1 MLKFLHLEDYRC
13 FKDTKLEFKDLT
25 IAVGKNNAGKST
37 IIEALR
43 IISYALSKPIFRNIP
58 DNLARNFS
66 KKAKYI
72 IVNGKMLKINTSTI
86 PHNYDEDSKPK
97 LTAGF
102 HGGYKIIVH
111 FHDDLIFALVY
122 DSNGKIITN
131 KTAFNNSGFPKLNIL
146 PQIGPLRK
154 IEKYLSKETVRKDK
168 DTYLSSLHFR
178 NEIYLEM
185 TNDENVFNE
194 FSSLINQTWKNLHIN
209 PPKIDF
215 SSDDP
220 LVSLVVGE
228 NEFMT
233 ELGYVG
239 NGLQMWL
246 QMMWFVTKSKNQGI
260 TTVIL
265 DEPDVYMH
273 PDLQRKLLKYVR
285 RNFQQVI
292 IATHSIEIISEVD
305 SENILNVSNKKKN
318 LKYTNELLAVQ
329 KVVDEIGSIQNMSL
343 IRLFTYKK
351 LLFLEGDDMWYLKKF
366 FDKLYPESD
375 FSIDHIF
382 SIKIKGFSNFEKYF
396 KVADFFK
403 SIDGKLS
410 IIGILDRDYYPDSF
424 LSSIKQDAEAK
435 EETKERLKLH
445 IWTKKEIENYL
456 LIPEVLFR
464 ISKGQDRD
472 RFYQELE
479 GICETFREETFGKFF
494 DKMVSY
500 GTGDGKELNSK
511 WEPSKTHSKCQEL
524 FDNRWKVS
532 LENKMSMINGKDL
545 KSEIYKFINK
555 EYHQNC
561 TDKIILKEIN
571 REEVHKDIEN
581 LFLDI
586 IDGIEI

>member
-43 IISYALSKPIFRNIP
+43 IISYALSKPIFKNIP
-58 DNLARNFS
+58 ESLVLDFPR
-66 KKAKYI
+66 KAKCI

-86 PHNYDEDSKPK
+86 PHNYEEDSKPK

-102 HGGYKIIVH
+102 YDGYKIIVH
-111 FHDDLIFALVY
+111 FHDDLIFALIY

-131 KTAFNNSGFPKLNIL
+131 KATFNNSGFPKLNIL

-154 IEKYLSKETVRKDK
+154 IEKYLSEETVRKDK

-185 TNDENVFNE
+185 TNDEKVFNE
-194 FSSLINQTWKNLHIN
+194 FSSLIKQTWKNLQIN
-209 PPKIDF
+209 PPKLEY
-215 SSDDP
+215 SSDNT

-228 NEFMT
+228 NDFMT

-318 LKYTNELLAVQ
+318 LKYTNELPAVQ

-382 SIKIKGFSNFEKYF
+382 SIKIKGFSNLEKYF
-396 KVADFFK
+396 KVADFLN
-403 SIDGKLS
+403 SIDS
-410 IIGILDRDYYPDSF
+410 EINIIGVLDRDYYPDSY
-424 LSSIKQDAEAK
+424 LSSIKERAEDK
-435 EETKERLKLH
+435 NRLKLH
-445 IWTKKEIENYL
+445 IWAKKEIESYI

-464 ISKGQDRD
+464 ISKGQNRD
-472 RFYQELE
+472 KFYQELE
-479 GICETFREETFGKFF
+479 DICETFREETLGKFF
-494 DKMVSY
+494 DKMISH
-500 GTGDGKELNSK
+500 GTGDGKELDSK
-511 WEPSKTHSKCQEL
+511 WEASKKYSKCQEL
-524 FDNRWKVS
+524 FDNRRKVS

-561 TDKIILKEIN
+561 TDGIIFKEIN

-586 IDGIEI
+586 INGIEI

>member
-58 DNLARNFS
+58 DGLARDFA
-66 KKAKYI
+66 KKAKCI

-86 PHNYDEDSKPK
+86 PHKYEEDAKPK

-111 FHDDLIFALVY
+111 FYDDLIFALVY
-122 DSNGKIITN
+122 DSNGNIITN
-131 KTAFNNSGFPKLNIL
+131 KSTFNNSGFPKLNIL

-194 FSSLINQTWKNLHIN
+194 FSSLIKQTWKNLHIN

-220 LVSLVVGE
+220 FVSLVVGE

-329 KVVDEIGSIQNMSL
+329 KGVDEIGSIQNMSL

-382 SIKIKGFSNFEKYF
+382 SIKIKGFSNFKKYF

-472 RFYQELE
+472 KFYQELE

-500 GTGDGKELNSK
+500 GMGDGKELNSK

-561 TDKIILKEIN
+561 TDKIIFKEIN
-571 REEVHKDIEN
+571 RKEVHKDIEN

>member
-43 IISYALSKPIFRNIP
+43 IISYALSKPIFRSIP
-58 DNLARNFS
+58 DGLTRDFP
-66 KKAKYI
+66 KKAKCI
-72 IVNGKMLKINTSTI
+72 IVNGKMLKINTGTI
-86 PHNYDEDSKPK
+86 PHNYVEGAKPK

-102 HGGYKIIVH
+102 YDGYKIVVH
-111 FHDDLIFALVY
+111 FYDGLIFALVY

-131 KTAFNNSGFPKLNIL
+131 KNTFNNSGFPKLNIL

-154 IEKYLSKETVRKDK
+154 IEKYLSEETVRKDK

-185 TNDENVFNE
+185 TNDEKVFNE
-194 FSSLINQTWKNLHIN
+194 FSSLIKQTWKNLQIN
-209 PPKIDF
+209 PPKLDY
-215 SSDDP
+215 SSDNT

-228 NEFMT
+228 IDFMT

-343 IRLFTYKK
+343 LRLFTYKK
-351 LLFLEGDDMWYLKKF
+351 LLFLEGEDMWFLRKF

-382 SIKIKGFSNFEKYF
+382 SIKIEGFSNFNKYF

-410 IIGILDRDYYPDSF
+410 IIGILDRDYYPDSY

-464 ISKGQDRD
+464 ISKGQDRAK
-472 RFYQELE
+472 FYQEVE
-479 GICETFREETFGKFF
+479 DICETFREETLGKFF
-494 DKMVSY
+494 DKMIAY
-500 GTGDGKELNSK
+500 GTGDGKELDSK
-511 WEPSKTHSKCQEL
+511 WEASKKYSKCQEL

-532 LENKMSMINGKDL
+532 LENKISMINGKDL
-545 KSEIYKFINK
+545 KSKIYKFIEK
-555 EYHQNC
+555 EYHQSC
-561 TDKIILKEIN
+561 TDSIIFKEIN
-571 REEVHKDIEN
+571 REEVHEDIEN

>member
-58 DNLARNFS
+58 DGLARDFA
-66 KKAKYI
+66 KKAKCI
-72 IVNGKMLKINTSTI
+72 IVNGKMLKINTGTI
-86 PHNYDEDSKPK
+86 PHKYEEDAKPK

-111 FHDDLIFALVY
+111 FYDDLIFALVY
-122 DSNGKIITN
+122 DSNGNIITN
-131 KTAFNNSGFPKLNIL
+131 KSTFNNSGFPKLNIL

-194 FSSLINQTWKNLHIN
+194 FSSLIKQTWKNLHIN

-220 LVSLVVGE
+220 FVSLVVGE

-382 SIKIKGFSNFEKYF
+382 SIKIKGFSNFKKYF

-472 RFYQELE
+472 KFYQELE

-500 GTGDGKELNSK
+500 GMGDGKELNSK

-561 TDKIILKEIN
+561 TDKIIFKEIN
-571 REEVHKDIEN
+571 RKEVHKDIEN

>member
-43 IISYALSKPIFRNIP
+43 IISYSLSKPIFRNIP
-58 DNLARNFS
+58 DSLARNFS
-66 KKAKYI
+66 KKAKCI

-86 PHNYDEDSKPK
+86 PHKYEEDAKPK

-111 FHDDLIFALVY
+111 FYDDLIFALVY
-122 DSNGKIITN
+122 DSNGNIITN
-131 KTAFNNSGFPKLNIL
+131 KSTFNNSGFPKLNIL

-194 FSSLINQTWKNLHIN
+194 FYSLINQTWKNLHIN
-209 PPKIDF
+209 PPKLDF

-228 NEFMT
+228 NDFMT

-343 IRLFTYKK
+343 LRLFTYKK
-351 LLFLEGDDMWYLKKF
+351 LLFLEGEDMWFLRKF

-382 SIKIKGFSNFEKYF
+382 SIKIGGFLNFNKYF

-410 IIGILDRDYYPDSF
+410 IIGILDRDYYPDSY

-464 ISKGQDRD
+464 ISKGQDRAK
-472 RFYQELE
+472 FYQEVE
-479 GICETFREETFGKFF
+479 DICETFREETLGKFY
-494 DKMVSY
+494 DKMIAY
-500 GTGDGKELNSK
+500 GTGDGKELDSK
-511 WEPSKTHSKCQEL
+511 WEASKKYSKCQEL

-532 LENKMSMINGKDL
+532 LENKISMINGKDL
-545 KSEIYKFINK
+545 KSKIYKFIEK
-555 EYHQNC
+555 EYHQSC
-561 TDKIILKEIN
+561 TDNIIFKEIN
-571 REEVHKDIEN
+571 REEVHEDIEN

>member
-58 DNLARNFS
+58 DGLARDFA
-66 KKAKYI
+66 KKAKCI

-86 PHNYDEDSKPK
+86 PHKYEEDAKPK

-111 FHDDLIFALVY
+111 FYDDLIFALVY
-122 DSNGKIITN
+122 DSNGNIITN
-131 KTAFNNSGFPKLNIL
+131 KSTFNNSGFPKLNIL

-194 FSSLINQTWKNLHIN
+194 FSSLIKQTWKNLHIN

-220 LVSLVVGE
+220 FVSLVVGE

-382 SIKIKGFSNFEKYF
+382 SIKIKGFSNFKKYF

-472 RFYQELE
+472 KFYQELE

-500 GTGDGKELNSK
+500 GMGDGKELNSK

-561 TDKIILKEIN
+561 TDKIIFKEIN
-571 REEVHKDIEN
+571 RKEVHKDIEN

>member
-43 IISYALSKPIFRNIP
+43 IISYSLSKPIFRNIP
-58 DNLARNFS
+58 DSLARNFS
-66 KKAKYI
+66 KKAKCI

-86 PHNYDEDSKPK
+86 PHKYEEDAKPK

-111 FHDDLIFALVY
+111 FYDDLIFALVY
-122 DSNGKIITN
+122 DSNGNIITN
-131 KTAFNNSGFPKLNIL
+131 KSTFNNSGFPKLNIL

-154 IEKYLSKETVRKDK
+154 IEKYLSKETVRQDK

-194 FSSLINQTWKNLHIN
+194 FYSLINQTWKNLHIN
-209 PPKIDF
+209 PPKLDF

-228 NEFMT
+228 NDFMT

-343 IRLFTYKK
+343 LRLFTYKK
-351 LLFLEGDDMWYLKKF
+351 LLFLEGEDMWFLRKF

-382 SIKIKGFSNFEKYF
+382 SIKIGGFLNFNKYF

-410 IIGILDRDYYPDSF
+410 IIGILDRDYYPDSY

-464 ISKGQDRD
+464 ISKGQDRAKFD
-472 RFYQELE
+472 QEVE
-479 GICETFREETFGKFF
+479 DICETCRE
-494 DKMVSY
+494 
-500 GTGDGKELNSK
+500 
-511 WEPSKTHSKCQEL
+511 
-524 FDNRWKVS
+524 
-532 LENKMSMINGKDL
+532 
-545 KSEIYKFINK
+545 
-555 EYHQNC
+555 
-561 TDKIILKEIN
+561 
-571 REEVHKDIEN
+571 
-581 LFLDI
+581 
-586 IDGIEI
+586 